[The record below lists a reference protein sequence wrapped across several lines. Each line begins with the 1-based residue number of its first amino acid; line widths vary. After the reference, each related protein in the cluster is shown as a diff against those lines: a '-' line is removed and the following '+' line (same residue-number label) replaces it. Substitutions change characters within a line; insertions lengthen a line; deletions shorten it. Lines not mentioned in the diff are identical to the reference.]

1 MKALELVNRLTFV
14 RSAGAGKWLARCP
27 SHDDKSP
34 SLSIQQLDDGR
45 VLVHCHAGCGAL
57 DILSSVGLSWDSLFP
72 DEGEYRTLGI
82 NAPRETIDSLIIEIA
97 EHDRKLGKRMKAKD
111 KERYRNALKR
121 ETKASDVIVEIA
133 YESGVIK

>member
-72 DEGEYRTLGI
+72 DEGEYRALGI